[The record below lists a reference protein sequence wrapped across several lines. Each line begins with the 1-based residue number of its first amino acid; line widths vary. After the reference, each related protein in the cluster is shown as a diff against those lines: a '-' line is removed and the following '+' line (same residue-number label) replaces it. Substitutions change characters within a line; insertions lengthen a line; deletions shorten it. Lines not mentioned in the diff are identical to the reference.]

1 MMQGRLL
8 IMDKRFEI
16 IRCESFQDKRGSL
29 KKVAMKSHIGMDI
42 EEVYVLNSNSGAVR
56 GNHYHKETVEYFTV
70 VGGTSIFS
78 LKDLETGDTET
89 IKLTSGDNIIIKVP
103 TNVVHA
109 FKNEEDETMVM
120 LAVSSREYNE
130 ADTDTY
136 PMVILQ

>member
-8 IMDKRFEI
+8 IMDRRFEI
-16 IRCESFQDKRGSL
+16 IRGESFQDKRGGL
-29 KKVAMKSHIGMDI
+29 KKVAMKSRIGMDI

-56 GNHYHKETVEYFTV
+56 GNHYHKKTIEYFTV

-89 IKLTSGDNIIIKVP
+89 IKLTSEDNIIIKVP

-109 FKNEEDETMVM
+109 FKNEENDTMVM

-136 PMVILQ
+136 PMVILY